1 MPSETRHRIVE
12 AARRLF
18 ARSGYEGTSVAE
30 IEKEAGLKPGAGGLY
45 AHFGSKADVL
55 AAAIERSVAL
65 ARASH
70 ALPAVLPLGDLG
82 AELRFLARG
91 SLALLDQSQ
100 GLFRMLFKDG
110 DQFPELFADAR
121 ERVLAPAYRATADWL
136 RSKVDEGALAD
147 HDADAVADVLIGGLT
162 DYWLH
167 AKLFAWQPNDVDEER
182 FIEAW
187 VDLVLRLAPPKQA
200 ANRPRRR
207 SSRPS

>member
-1 MPSETRHRIVE
+1 MPAETRHRIVE

-45 AHFGSKADVL
+45 AHFDSKAAVL

-70 ALPAVLPLGDLG
+70 ALPAVMPLGDVG
-82 AELRFLARG
+82 AELRFVARG
-91 SLALLDQSQ
+91 ALALLDQSQ
-100 GLFRMLFKDG
+100 DLFRMLFKDA

-121 ERVLAPAYRATADWL
+121 ERVLAPAYRVMAEWL
-136 RSKVDEGALAD
+136 AAKITEGRLTE
-147 HDADAVADVLIGGLT
+147 HDPEAVADILIGALT

-167 AKLFAWQPNDVDEER
+167 ARLFEWEPNDVGEDR

-187 VDLVLRLAPPKQA
+187 VDLALRLAPQPQA
-200 ANRPRRR
+200 ATARRR
-207 SSRPS
+207 ARRNG

>member
-1 MPSETRHRIVE
+1 MPADTRHRIVE

-18 ARSGYEGTSVAE
+18 AHGGYEGTSVAE

-70 ALPAVLPLGDLG
+70 ALPAVMRLGDLG
-82 AELRFLARG
+82 AELRFVARG

-100 GLFRMLFKDG
+100 DLFRMLFKDG
-110 DQFPELFADAR
+110 DQFPDLFADAR
-121 ERVLAPAYRATADWL
+121 QRVLAPAYQVMAEWLTSKTA
-136 RSKVDEGALAD
+136 EGALAE
-147 HDADAVADVLIGGLT
+147 HDAEAVAAILIGALT

-167 AKLFAWQPNDVDEER
+167 AKLFDWQPNDVDEDR

-187 VDLVLRLAPPKQA
+187 VDLALRLAPPATTARTRGAQRK
-200 ANRPRRR
+200 R
-207 SSRPS
+207 